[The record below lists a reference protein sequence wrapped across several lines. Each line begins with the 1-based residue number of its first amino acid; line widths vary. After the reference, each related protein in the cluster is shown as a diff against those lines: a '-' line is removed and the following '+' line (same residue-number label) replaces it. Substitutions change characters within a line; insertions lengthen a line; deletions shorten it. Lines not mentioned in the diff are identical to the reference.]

1 MQWQKNIQE
10 TKHSDYLFT
19 QQIFIDSLK
28 MLEAFVPY
36 RETEIEWM
44 WSRWGGTGGGGV
56 QGGKIGKGYN
66 IWERN
71 LFSIKGGK
79 NKIGKKKCIIGLER
93 WKNNPFAW
101 SFRGIPFNPQKHH
114 GGISPSVSLFLGQTL
129 SSAFHEREYG
139 YMWCTH
145 LHTDKYSHM

>member
-44 WSRWGGTGGGGV
+44 WSRWGGTGGGASKEGRLV
-56 QGGKIGKGYN
+56 KDIIYEKEIYFQ
-66 IWERN
+66 
-71 LFSIKGGK
+71 LKGGK
-79 NKIGKKKCIIGLER
+79 TR
-93 WKNNPFAW
+93 
-101 SFRGIPFNPQKHH
+101 
-114 GGISPSVSLFLGQTL
+114 
-129 SSAFHEREYG
+129 
-139 YMWCTH
+139 
-145 LHTDKYSHM
+145 